1 MIMSIEEFHQKIG
14 ELMLSCQRI
23 ENDIKYMYAGMHIG
37 DLAENI
43 EKIKNLNLG
52 DVLALLQ
59 ELDNEDNNPYLSEE
73 HYNSL
78 NEIRR
83 MRNYWAHK
91 GYTDFIYEKDALS
104 SKSYQKQCQR
114 LLDNNNYLAQL
125 SNIIE
130 KVRLQMLRDYNRI
143 D

>member
-1 MIMSIEEFHQKIG
+1 M
-14 ELMLSCQRI
+14 RI
-23 ENDIKYMYAGMHIG
+23 ITLI
-37 DLAENI
+37 
-43 EKIKNLNLG
+43 
-52 DVLALLQ
+52 
-59 ELDNEDNNPYLSEE
+59 
-73 HYNSL
+73 NSL

-91 GYTDFIYEKDALS
+91 GYTDFIYEKNALN
-104 SKSYQKQCQR
+104 SKAYQKQCQR
-114 LLDNNNYLAQL
+114 LLDENNYLAQL